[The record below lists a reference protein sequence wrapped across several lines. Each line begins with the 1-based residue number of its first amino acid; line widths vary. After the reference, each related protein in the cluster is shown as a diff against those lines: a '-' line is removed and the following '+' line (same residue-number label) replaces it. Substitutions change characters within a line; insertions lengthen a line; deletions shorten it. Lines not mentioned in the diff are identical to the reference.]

1 MLLPTTTTTTTTS
14 LPRLVVAPIQRHFC
28 PRFIRPTR
36 NKDPTST
43 KTRRI
48 PTWTNTLVAA
58 TLTAAA
64 AAARHTSSSSFSTT
78 ALLLSPL
85 PRRHLTGYSPSIHA
99 VAAATPT
106 AFPCLSFTHQSSPR
120 LTSLRQPSRSTRRM
134 SSASS
139 EEDTANDNGTV
150 VDYTQFGPLEALCV
164 ATLKTC
170 QALTPAIRALY
181 QAININTNTA
191 NTNTDSTTTTTTTK
205 ADDSILTIADGIVQ
219 SLLIETLALQE
230 ILGHVVGEEEDDRI
244 NLTTKPYT
252 VGETLVVPKEFEPI
266 IDETRHHITKIRH
279 EFQASL
285 PAASTATATETTR
298 HDYYQTVTAFIDPI
312 DGTREFAT
320 NHGEQCTICVGF
332 AATRSGR
339 PVAGVIYRPLS
350 SSALPPAETTEAAS
364 VASSWAVGAHEEQYF
379 ALSSSSSATTRPPPC
394 EGGSFLT
401 TNGRIS
407 PFLVACL
414 DELHYHRVPSGGAGN
429 KVLRLLEA
437 EAAEEADEETDTRRP
452 PIVYI
457 QDRGVSRWD
466 TCAAQAVLEAQGGI
480 LYNLERFL
488 QDSPPPMTTR
498 TNTTTDAENAAAEDN
513 DDAEDTTSFSYTY
526 RQTDTNLDFVPGVA
540 VLTKYNAAAAMV
552 DPTSSTH
559 NKEGSTSGGT
569 TATTAHSPRFAHTVS
584 EVKPYANLGGLFA
597 VTKRMNTPSRKRE
610 LWQALHRAAHVS
622 PPAFD

>member
-1 MLLPTTTTTTTTS
+1 MIIFPTTTTTTTS

-43 KTRRI
+43 TTRRI
-48 PTWTNTLVAA
+48 PTWTNTFVAA

-64 AAARHTSSSSFSTT
+64 ASNSYST
-78 ALLLSPL
+78 ALFLLSPL
-85 PRRHLTGYSPSIHA
+85 PRRHLPGYSPSIHA
-99 VAAATPT
+99 VAATTP
-106 AFPCLSFTHQSSPR
+106 AFHWLPGTQQSSSHPP
-120 LTSLRQPSRSTRRM
+120 SLRRPSLSTRRM
-134 SSASS
+134 SASSSSSSS
-139 EEDTANDNGTV
+139 EEDKDNGTV

-170 QALTPAIRALY
+170 HALTPAIRALY
-181 QAININTNTA
+181 QAINTNTNN
-191 NTNTDSTTTTTTTK
+191 NTNNATTTTK

-230 ILGHVVGEEEDDRI
+230 ILGHVVGEEEDGTI
-244 NLTTKPYT
+244 NLTTKPYA
-252 VGETLVVPKEFEPI
+252 VGETLVIPKEFEPI
-266 IDETRHHITKIRH
+266 IDETRHHISKIRH

-285 PAASTATATETTR
+285 SASIAASTATASNTRKKNLTR

-350 SSALPPAETTEAAS
+350 SSALPPAEATEAAS
-364 VASSWAVGAHEEQYF
+364 SSWAVGAHEEQYF
-379 ALSSSSSATTRPPPC
+379 ALSSSSATTSPPPQ

-407 PFLVACL
+407 PFLTACL

-437 EAAEEADEETDTRRP
+437 EEAAEIDTRRP
-452 PIVYI
+452 PSVYI

-488 QDSPPPMTTR
+488 QDAPPPLTTTR
-498 TNTTTDAENAAAEDN
+498 TNTNNEDENAAAEDIS
-513 DDAEDTTSFSYTY
+513 SFSYTY